1 MGGASIRRILSIVGC
16 PKACLDQLN
25 ALLKVLSADKPFP
38 YQIELDDLLVAIQS
52 RNFELYVLEDS
63 EKILGMGS
71 IHFHRTLT
79 KVAAYIEDVA
89 VLEEEHGKGY
99 GKIIVSYLIER
110 AKLRKA
116 KFVELT
122 SNPRRIPATA
132 LYQKLG
138 FIIPETNLYRLY
150 F

>member
-1 MGGASIRRILSIVGC
+1 LCEAKIRQIFPDSR
-16 PKACLDQLN
+16 QLESYVDPIN
-25 ALLKVLSADKPFP
+25 ALLRVLSKDKPVP
-38 YQIELDDLLVAIQS
+38 YQIELSDLLAAIDS
-52 RNFELYVLEDS
+52 RDFELYVLE
-63 EKILGMGS
+63 ENGRIVGMGS
-71 IHFHRTLT
+71 IHFHRTLAKT
-79 KVAAYIEDVA
+79 AAYIEDIA

-99 GKIIVSYLIER
+99 GTRIVSYLIER
-110 AKLRKA
+110 AKASKV

-122 SNPRRIPATA
+122 SSPRRIPANK